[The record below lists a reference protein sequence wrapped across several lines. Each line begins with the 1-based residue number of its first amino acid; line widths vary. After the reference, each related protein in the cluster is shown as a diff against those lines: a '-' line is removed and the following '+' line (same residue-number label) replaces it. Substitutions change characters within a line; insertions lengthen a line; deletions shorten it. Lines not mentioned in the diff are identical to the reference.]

1 MKEEVPLGYMLSC
14 VAYMEV
20 GGHMVAVAAA
30 AATEGVL
37 WYPIPV
43 AQCIWREAADCPC
56 PLGKNAVFIPM
67 LELLAADVCPM
78 GER

>member
-1 MKEEVPLGYMLSC
+1 MKEEVPLAYMLSC
-14 VAYMEV
+14 EAYMEV
-20 GGHMVAVAAA
+20 GGHIVAVAA

-37 WYPIPV
+37 WYPIPE

-56 PLGKNAVFIPM
+56 PPLGKNAEFIPM

-78 GER
+78 AER